1 MAEIPD
7 HFNSLLDELSK
18 VQLKTH
24 ETIGNLNSYSNKI
37 TKLETIGEKLKTA
50 IDTVVH
56 DLLKD
61 GADNG
66 LDPFDKAG
74 KNQAEDNY
82 FHLHDLQAKA
92 GNTRDKLVKVMGEAK
107 ASDNIR
113 EIHNEVNNITSQLSR
128 LCSEANARIEKDMLS
143 DEVS

>member
-7 HFNSLLDELSK
+7 HFNSLLDDLSK

-37 TKLETIGEKLKTA
+37 TKLETIGEKLKMA
-50 IDTVVH
+50 IDAVVN
-56 DLLKD
+56 DLLNKD
-61 GADNG
+61 GENG
-66 LDPFDKAG
+66 DSLDGSCKSQTEENF
-74 KNQAEDNY
+74 

-92 GNTRDKLVKVMGEAK
+92 GNTREKLVKVMSEAK
-107 ASDNIR
+107 ASENIR
-113 EIHNEVNNITSQLSR
+113 EIHNEVNSITSQLSR